1 MVNPRALENDGE
13 REFRRRCLYPVVSS
27 QEASFRTR
35 SAPGTLG
42 PAAPCA
48 VHGTPY

>member
-27 QEASFRTR
+27 
-35 SAPGTLG
+35 
-42 PAAPCA
+42 
-48 VHGTPY
+48 